1 MYAKNPYE
9 SKCQLLIN
17 KCKDVGLKHAKDLGT
32 FIEYSNDVEDLFKS
46 IEEYNPWKKI
56 KVLIV
61 FDDMNDV
68 IIVTKLFIRVQKLIM
83 SFNFI
88 SLQLYFHL
96 SKDARA
102 NTTHFFITN
111 IPNGQKLQV
120 IAINCSFNNDF
131 DEFKRLYRNLLQSYI
146 QYLFLVICTLPI
158 R

>member
-1 MYAKNPYE
+1 
-9 SKCQLLIN
+9 
-17 KCKDVGLKHAKDLGT
+17 
-32 FIEYSNDVEDLFKS
+32 
-46 IEEYNPWKKI
+46 
-56 KVLIV
+56 
-61 FDDMNDV
+61 MNVV
-68 IIVTKLFIRVQKLIM
+68 IIATKLFITVQKLIM

-88 SLQLYFHL
+88 SLQLYVHL

-102 NTTHFFITN
+102 NTTQFFITN
-111 IPNGQKLQV
+111 IPNRRELQE

>member
-1 MYAKNPYE
+1 MFDNM
-9 SKCQLLIN
+9 
-17 KCKDVGLKHAKDLGT
+17 
-32 FIEYSNDVEDLFKS
+32 
-46 IEEYNPWKKI
+46 
-56 KVLIV
+56 KV
-61 FDDMNDV
+61 F
-68 IIVTKLFIRVQKLIM
+68 IIVTKLFIRGQKLIM

-88 SLQLYFHL
+88 TQLYFHL

-111 IPNGQKLQV
+111 IPNRQELQE

-158 R
+158 RWFITFLKRFVGITEIESPIYKWRVWSLQNTE